1 MEIPQTFIEF
11 FSFFFFFFSFGVDGR
26 KLKRW
31 GGLTG
36 GKAKKR
42 FRHIFAV
49 ALNTQQGGGGGA
61 AAVLKVDSRCSGCC
75 FFSLRLFDASV
86 G

>member
-1 MEIPQTFIEF
+1 MRTWKFLKHLLNF
-11 FSFFFFFFSFGVDGR
+11 LVFLFFFSFGVDGR

-31 GGLTG
+31 GGLKG

-49 ALNTQQGGGGGA
+49 ALNTQQGGGA